1 MIKIITFTA
10 AMFVVSSAAAIDMGA
25 AKRDISRFCNADQ
38 ICIAEE
44 FKAAGE
50 IVKMN
55 ASVQTAKG
63 CAIAYVLANGQ
74 NMSKLFRFMKGC
86 LR

>member
-1 MIKIITFTA
+1 MIKLIIFAAATFIA
-10 AMFVVSSAAAIDMGA
+10 SSAAAIDMDA
-25 AKRDISRFCNADQ
+25 AKRDISRFCNADRV
-38 ICIAEE
+38 CIAEE